1 MSLSDPP
8 PPSPNPTTP
17 ASAARSSST
26 SASLDIV
33 PLLPSTAY
41 LSFRGWPKLETA
53 SCVHGC
59 DIHHPQAG
67 RLRFF
72 AKIYHPQND
81 RRGLMNEITA
91 FVLGRALGAPMA
103 DYACVAMI
111 PLSRMKSPPP
121 AHRGWI
127 TAALAKNPNAEYPA
141 FCVSA
146 VAGEDAYI
154 TWQSTGVQRF
164 AEDLQRWPELP
175 LAARFDQHV
184 INTDRHLGNLRRIK
198 KHSYRLIDHGRLVG
212 DYGDWDIALLAARLN
227 HMQPD
232 NLLARAWPD
241 GVPKATVEE
250 ILLHLDYHE
259 TAVRLALPELRQ
271 WWERIADPNDAAGF
285 EKFLLGRA
293 VALKQL
299 YQSAYNQLLL

>member
-1 MSLSDPP
+1 M
-8 PPSPNPTTP
+8 
-17 ASAARSSST
+17 
-26 SASLDIV
+26 
-33 PLLPSTAY
+33 
-41 LSFRGWPKLETA
+41 
-53 SCVHGC
+53 
-59 DIHHPQAG
+59 
-67 RLRFF
+67 F
-72 AKIYHPQND
+72 AKIYHSQQD

-103 DYACVAMI
+103 DYASIVMV
-111 PLSRMKSPPP
+111 PLGKMKTPPP
-121 AHRGWI
+121 IHRNWI
-127 TAALAKNPNAEYPA
+127 TPILANNPDAEYPA

-154 TWQSTGVQRF
+154 ALQSNGTTRF

-175 LAARFDQHV
+175 LATRFDQHV

-212 DYGDWDIALLAARLN
+212 DQGDWDTALLAARLN

-232 NLLARAWPD
+232 NLLAHAWPT

-271 WWERIADPNDAAGF
+271 WWRRLVADTDATGF
-285 EKFLLGRA
+285 EQFLLGRA
-293 VALKQL
+293 VALKRL
-299 YQSAYNQLLL
+299 YQSAYNQLPL